1 MGKGLEEQACSCPA
15 VGWAG
20 ASGRVPGAAP
30 PLASSL
36 PTVTLFAAPSG
47 VVEVYT
53 TSWFLAGKEEGM
65 TPWGYGWAGRV
76 QGWTLGTRG
85 RGSGWAP
92 LEARVDERLSRT
104 PPLDPRS
111 RATSLRIQVWGK
123 EDEGGGLP
131 NLAGCQGHNPFSTQT
146 DPLWSLRL
154 VLGKLSHPTQ
164 VTGDRPHLVRRA
176 EGPPAGS
183 SSWGWW
189 PSPLQQL
196 ERKQEWRPQQGDPSE
211 SVRCLPPT
219 LPASCRSKLHTRSA
233 RPSVSACNLEA
244 ASGPGTLERSNSS
257 AEGPP
262 ERVRDALSSCRVR
275 VTACCRQAALG
286 KEAG

>member
-1 MGKGLEEQACSCPA
+1 MGKGLEEQACSCLA
-15 VGWAG
+15 AGWAG

-53 TSWFLAGKEEGM
+53 TSWFLAGRKEGM
-65 TPWGYGWAGRV
+65 TPWGCGRAGRV
-76 QGWTLGTRG
+76 HGWTLGTRG

-111 RATSLRIQVWGK
+111 RATSLRIRVWGK
-123 EDEGGGLP
+123 EDEGGRLL

-146 DPLWSLRL
+146 DPLS
-154 VLGKLSHPTQ
+154 GETESPNPSHS
-164 VTGDRPHLVRRA
+164 DRPYLVRRA

-196 ERKQEWRPQQGDPSE
+196 GRKQEWRPQQGDPSE

-219 LPASCRSKLHTRSA
+219 LPASRRSKMHTRSA

-244 ASGPGTLERSNSS
+244 ASGPGTLESSNSS

-275 VTACCRQAALG
+275 VTACCSQAALG